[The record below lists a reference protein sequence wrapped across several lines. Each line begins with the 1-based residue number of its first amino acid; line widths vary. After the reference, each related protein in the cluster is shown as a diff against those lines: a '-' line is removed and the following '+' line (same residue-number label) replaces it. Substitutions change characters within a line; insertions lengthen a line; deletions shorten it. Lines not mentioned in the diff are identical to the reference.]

1 VGIGGVEVGVGDDA
15 AVLVPA
21 PGARLVAT
29 TDVLVE
35 GHDFRRDLSEP
46 ADWGWKAVAA
56 NLSDLAAMGAS
67 GRWLLLALTAP
78 AATPLATLEQLYSG
92 VGEAC
97 RAFGVALVGGDVSD
111 GPALSLAVTALGE
124 AAGRVVTRAGAQPGD
139 RLVVTGP
146 LGGAAAGLALLELA
160 LRRGRDGAADAAGA
174 ASAEGGR
181 ARALLA
187 RFPGLAAAQ
196 RRPHPDLGAGPRLAR
211 AGASAMLD
219 VSDGL
224 AGDALHLAEAS
235 GVGVELRD
243 RDVPLASGVAE
254 AAALLGRDPVELA
267 LGGGEDF
274 VLAAALPAAVG
285 DVPGVIECGTFTS
298 GAAHGRGS
306 EPSPGPGQG
315 VRRTAAGVIPL
326 RGLAYEHFRR

>member
-1 VGIGGVEVGVGDDA
+1 MPGGGVEIGIGDDA
-15 AVLVPA
+15 AVLVPQ
-21 PGARLVAT
+21 PGTRLVAT

-35 GHDFRRDLSEP
+35 GHDFRADLSAP

-56 NLSDLAAMGAS
+56 NLSDLAAMGAT
-67 GRWLLLALTAP
+67 GRWLLLALTVP
-78 AATPLATLEQLYSG
+78 AATPVATCEQLYAG

-97 RAFGVALVGGDVSD
+97 RAFGVVLVGGDVSD

-124 AAGRVVTRAGAQPGD
+124 AEAGGVVTRAGAQPGD

-146 LGGAAAGLALLELA
+146 LGGAAAGLALLELCHGHGVA
-160 LRRGRDGAADAAGA
+160 AQGAADV
-174 ASAEGGR
+174 ASA
-181 ARALLA
+181 ARAWELLDG
-187 RFPGLAAAQ
+187 FPGLAAAQ
-196 RRPHPDLGAGPRLAR
+196 RRPHPDLGAGPRLAK

-235 GVGVELRD
+235 RVGVEIRD
-243 RDVPLASGVAE
+243 RDVPLAPGVAE

-274 VLAAALPAAVG
+274 VLAAALPPASG
-285 DVPGVIECGTFTS
+285 DVAGVHECGSFCAVS
-298 GAAHGRGS
+298 AA
-306 EPSPGPGQG
+306 PGPGRG
-315 VRRTAAGVIPL
+315 VRRTAAGVVLPL
-326 RGLAYEHFRR
+326 DSLAYQHFRR

>member
-1 VGIGGVEVGVGDDA
+1 MEVGVGDDA

-35 GHDFRRDLSEP
+35 GHDFRHDLSEP

-56 NLSDLAAMGAS
+56 NLSDLAAMGAR

-78 AATPLATLEQLYSG
+78 AATPVATLEQLYAG

-97 RAFGVALVGGDVSD
+97 QAFGVALVGGDVSD

-124 AAGRVVTRAGAQPGD
+124 APAGQVVTRSGAQPGD
-139 RLVVTGP
+139 RLVVSGP
-146 LGGAAAGLALLELA
+146 LGAAAAGLALLELA
-160 LRRGRDGAADAAGA
+160 LELEPRRGRDPAAEP
-174 ASAEGGR
+174 AEPAEPGSRRGDR
-181 ARALLA
+181 ARELLA

-196 RRPHPDLGAGPRLAR
+196 RRPHPDLGAGPRLAQ

-235 GVGVELRD
+235 RVGVEIRD
-243 RDVPLASGVAE
+243 GDVPLAPGVAE
-254 AAALLGRDPVELA
+254 AASLFDRDPVELA

-274 VLAAALPAAVG
+274 VLAAALPDPAG
-285 DVPGVIECGTFTS
+285 DVTGTIACGTFTS
-298 GAAHGRGS
+298 GATHGPG
-306 EPSPGPGQG
+306 PGPGQG
-315 VRRTAAGVIPL
+315 VRRTAAGTVPL
-326 RGLAYEHFRR
+326 GGLAYQHFRR